1 MLGTFHRSTVFRKE
15 LDTWAHEGIVSDEQ
29 KALLYERYQLGLDPP
44 WYFRS
49 SFIISS
55 VALTIVALGLF
66 LIISENW
73 HHFGLIARVSVGI
86 IPLITSYIVGLYFLR
101 NNQNSKAELT
111 FFFASLCFGANI
123 FLQAQIFHIS
133 SYYPNGILWWALGAL
148 PFLFIFR
155 SSIHSILVHILT
167 IIWLGLHT
175 NYEHFSLFSI
185 ILCGSLL
192 WHEYKYPSKTTTLL
206 SIITFGYTLVHC
218 AQEFPW
224 SDSDEIPLF
233 ILSYAMLL
241 YTAISTMKH
250 KYQDGFAGKLQAL
263 LLWIYAGV
271 FLFFTYI
278 STHIL
283 LDKIPINEI
292 GLLLI
297 GVILTVLFRKK
308 NLEYILYG
316 AIICTI
322 PLCFRY
328 LYSGYEYLYYE
339 RMGWLEIWAN
349 CVLLFGSAITI
360 WVGLAEKKKNI
371 FMQGIVAMLILVFA
385 RYTDLVG
392 DYITTALLFIGSG
405 IGLLAVNHLWNKKY
419 A

>member
-1 MLGTFHRSTVFRKE
+1 
-15 LDTWAHEGIVSDEQ
+15 
-29 KALLYERYQLGLDPP
+29 
-44 WYFRS
+44 
-49 SFIISS
+49 
-55 VALTIVALGLF
+55 
-66 LIISENW
+66 
-73 HHFGLIARVSVGI
+73 
-86 IPLITSYIVGLYFLR
+86 
-101 NNQNSKAELT
+101 
-111 FFFASLCFGANI
+111 
-123 FLQAQIFHIS
+123 
-133 SYYPNGILWWALGAL
+133 
-148 PFLFIFR
+148 
-155 SSIHSILVHILT
+155 
-167 IIWLGLHT
+167 
-175 NYEHFSLFSI
+175 
-185 ILCGSLL
+185 
-192 WHEYKYPSKTTTLL
+192 
-206 SIITFGYTLVHC
+206 
-218 AQEFPW
+218 
-224 SDSDEIPLF
+224 
-233 ILSYAMLL
+233 
-241 YTAISTMKH
+241 MKH